1 MACDTVNAT
10 AAFLSQQDN
19 IQEFRLYDD
28 GWGVP
33 ELREQGAGRAG
44 LEAVLK
50 GMMNARQCLSHPR
63 VILPA
68 TLTPAQANRL
78 TTTKS

>member
-1 MACDTVNAT
+1 MHFSLPDRDALWDAGPNLRRGAQMACDTVNAT
-10 AAFLSQQDN
+10 AALLSQQDN

-50 GMMNARQCLSHPR
+50 GMMNAR
-63 VILPA
+63 
-68 TLTPAQANRL
+68 
-78 TTTKS
+78 